1 MIRIKTITQHKGN
14 TMSAKTKASENQETV
29 TTSTKMR
36 AVATGVLSLGGID
49 LDCYVLEDGRRVVSQ
64 RAIVRLLTSDKD
76 GKGGRGSGGL
86 GGYLERLP
94 KEFNTLEAVTTL
106 VRFDAPGGTV
116 IGRDAQFVVDMC
128 KAYKAALRAGALHPM
143 QAHIAAKADMII
155 DALAGVG
162 IAALV
167 DEATGYQ
174 QVRTSDGLR
183 RLFDRLLVQEA
194 TTYARLVPE
203 SLIRSLCKTY
213 GLKWDRRRGFPPALC
228 GVMHEIY
235 KLVLGDEMLS
245 EVKERNGYGNDRIGK
260 HHQFFAEDCRRLT
273 TADLGAVEIISNQS
287 AGKDDFK
294 ARLKAHFRGDAYQL
308 RLVMPA

>member
-1 MIRIKTITQHKGN
+1 MK
-14 TMSAKTKASENQETV
+14 AKKKKAEG
-29 TTSTKMR
+29 TTSSTKMR
-36 AVATGVLSLGGID
+36 AVATGALSLGGID

-76 GKGGRGSGGL
+76 GQGGRERGDLSA
-86 GGYLERLP
+86 YLERLP
-94 KEFNTLEAVTTL
+94 KEFNALDPAAKA
-106 VRFDAPGGTV
+106 VRFDHRGGTV

-128 KAYKAALRAGALHPM
+128 KTYKAAMRAGALHPTQVHM
-143 QAHIAAKADMII
+143 AAKADVII

-174 QVRTSDGLR
+174 QVRASDGLR
-183 RLFDRLLVQEA
+183 RLFDRLLVHEA
-194 TTYARLVPE
+194 TAYSRLVPE
-203 SLIRSLCKTY
+203 SLIASLCRTY
-213 GLKWDRRRGFPPALC
+213 GLRWERSKGFPVALC
-228 GVMHEIY
+228 GVMSEVY
-235 KLVLGDEMLS
+235 RLVLGDEIVD
-245 EVKERNGYGNDRIGK
+245 EVKERNGYGNERTGK

-287 AGKDDFK
+287 AGKEDFK
-294 ARLKAHFRGDAYQL
+294 ARLRAHFRGDAYQL